1 MCNSTCDVVRDH
13 LCARTLTPLKCAD
26 SPVYRDVR
34 RGNSSCDDPA
44 GKDPPLRTRVQN
56 FRTDALATL
65 GVLSFVMT
73 VLVSVDERVREQA
86 RLLFEPGAMASI
98 GTRIGET
105 GSAIVDA
112 VQTQSMEHAPL
123 MTFIVVA
130 TVLLLGMMRS

>member
-1 MCNSTCDVVRDH
+1 MCNPTCDVVRDH
-13 LCARTLTPLKCAD
+13 LCARTFTPLKCTD
-26 SPVYRDVR
+26 WPICRDVR
-34 RGNSSCDDPA
+34 GGNGYCDDPV

-73 VLVSVDERVREQA
+73 VLVSVDERVREQV
-86 RLLFEPGAMASI
+86 RLLFEPGAVTSI

-112 VQTQSMEHAPL
+112 VQTQSVEHAPL

-130 TVLLLGMMRS
+130 TILLLGMMRS

>member
-1 MCNSTCDVVRDH
+1 MCAAGT
-13 LCARTLTPLKCAD
+13 AIATTQ
-26 SPVYRDVR
+26 
-34 RGNSSCDDPA
+34 G

-56 FRTDALATL
+56 LRTDALATL

-73 VLVSVDERVREQA
+73 VLVSVDERVREQMQ
-86 RLLFEPGAMASI
+86 LLFEPGAVTSI

-112 VQTQSMEHAPL
+112 VQTQSVEHAPL

-130 TVLLLGMMRS
+130 TILLLGMMRS